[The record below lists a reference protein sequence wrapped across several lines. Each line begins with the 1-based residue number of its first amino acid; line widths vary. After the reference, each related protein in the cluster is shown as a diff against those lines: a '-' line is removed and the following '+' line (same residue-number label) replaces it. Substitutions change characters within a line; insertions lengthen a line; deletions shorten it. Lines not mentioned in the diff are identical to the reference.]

1 MEIAGASSLC
11 FVCVHMAAHREHVEA
26 RNNEYKLISS
36 RAVFADTAGRL
47 VARAAGDRW
56 MVCSTEACIVIAA
69 LSSLIAGVASCVG
82 VYEVSLYFDL
92 LQPWD
97 APTLHLSFSL
107 MEH

>member
-69 LSSLIAGVASCVG
+69 LSSLIAGVPSCVG
-82 VYEVSLYFDL
+82 VMVVF
-92 LQPWD
+92 
-97 APTLHLSFSL
+97 
-107 MEH
+107 